1 MCYTLCREE
10 FRSDQSKEGSTMK
23 SRRNLSVFY
32 QNAKG
37 LRVRCGL
44 CGKNFKED
52 GHHPTCAFHDPSV
65 THVEIIQMKAQVTL
79 APTSAGYEWISPA
92 GRTYVI
98 KKVSAGYRIKERAKG
113 TVGTTFSLLKLV
125 RDYIEANQGTL

>member
-1 MCYTLCREE
+1 
-10 FRSDQSKEGSTMK
+10 MK

-44 CGKNFKED
+44 CGKNVQED
-52 GHHPTCAFHDPSV
+52 GHHPSCAFHDPSV
-65 THVEIIQMKAQVTL
+65 THVEITQMKAEVTL
-79 APTSAGYEWISPA
+79 APTGMGYEWVSPA

-98 KKVSAGYRIKERAKG
+98 KKVALGYRIKERAN
-113 TVGTTFSLLKLV
+113 GTTPLTFHLLKYV

>member
-1 MCYTLCREE
+1 
-10 FRSDQSKEGSTMK
+10 MK

-44 CGKNFKED
+44 CGKNVQED

-65 THVEIIQMKAQVTL
+65 THVEITQMQAEVTL
-79 APTSAGYEWISPA
+79 APTGMGYEWVSPA
-92 GRTYVI
+92 GRIYVI
-98 KKVSAGYRIKERAKG
+98 KKIKGGYRIKERAVG